1 MSGHVKGDKPFEIAA
16 TPEQIKALIEGGHI
30 VPDEPL
36 PAAAYKP
43 PFTSSRTSKPALRPE
58 REKRTDA

>member
-1 MSGHVKGDKPFEIAA
+1 VSGHVKGDSPFEIDA

-30 VPDEPL
+30 VVEEPL
-36 PAAAYKP
+36 PASAHKP
-43 PFTSSRTSKPALRPE
+43 PFTSSRNNKPALRPE